1 MQWIIQRLASHD
13 VRKVI
18 VILCLALGAMGA
30 LLVAHSSGSK
40 SSESTQ
46 GYELAGRVVNVAD
59 GDTFT
64 LLVGSTRER
73 IRMASI
79 DAPET
84 GHGSGRPGQD
94 HGQASRK
101 ALSGWIGGRTLKLHC
116 YERDR
121 YRRSVC
127 DVPLVDGSTVNQKMV
142 AEGWAWA
149 NRQGRDK
156 YLRDATL
163 LRLEAGAREHGL
175 GLWERRDA
183 VAPWVWRYQCW
194 QKGRC

>member
-1 MQWIIQRLASHD
+1 MRSLIRRLAGYRAGR
-13 VRKVI
+13 VV
-18 VILCLALGAMGA
+18 VMLCLALGVGGA
-30 LLVAHSSGSK
+30 SLVARSSDK
-40 SSESTQ
+40 PAQ

-64 LLVGSTRER
+64 MLVGRTRER

-84 GHGSGRPGQD
+84 GHGSGQPGQD

-101 ALSGWIGGRTLKLHC
+101 ALSGWIAGKTFTLRC
-116 YERDR
+116 YEQDQ
-121 YRRSVC
+121 YGRSVC
-127 DVPLVDGSTVNQKMV
+127 DVPLDDGSTVNQKMV

-156 YLRDATL
+156 YLRDAAL
-163 LRLEAGAREHGL
+163 PGLEARARAHEL

-183 VAPWVWRYQCW
+183 VAPWIWRYRCW
-194 QKGRC
+194 KQNHC

>member
-1 MQWIIQRLASHD
+1 MRRMIQRLVRHG

-18 VILCLALGAMGA
+18 VIGCLALGAVGA
-30 LLVAHSSGSK
+30 SLFGYTSAEPGA
-40 SSESTQ
+40 
-46 GYELAGRVVNVAD
+46 GYELRGRVVSVAD

-64 LLVGSTRER
+64 LLVGRTRER

-84 GHGSGRPGQD
+84 THSREQPGQD
-94 HGQASRK
+94 HGQAARK
-101 ALSGWIGGRTLKLHC
+101 ALSGWIAGETLTLRC
-116 YERDR
+116 YERDQYDR
-121 YRRSVC
+121 NIC
-127 DVPLVDGSTVNQKMV
+127 DVPLADGSTVNQKLV
-142 AEGWAWA
+142 AEGWVWA

-156 YLRDATL
+156 YLRDRTL
-163 LRLEAGAREHGL
+163 LVLEAKARERGL

-194 QKGRC
+194 KQSRC